1 MLLNHRRALR
11 LVGVLAV
18 ATVVVFLLVGTD
30 PNRGVVQDVDDGFLD
45 AMVDLRWT
53 PLVWL
58 AKLLAFAGSVW
69 VNWPLRLIAMVVLAV
84 RRRWLQLTAF
94 VLAVATSEVSIGLLK
109 AMYER
114 PRPVGGLLPT
124 DSFSFPSGH
133 AVAGAVTAVGLVL
146 VLLPPGPRRWR
157 WEFQAAIF
165 ACLMALSRTY
175 LGVHWLTDVVG
186 GGLLGVTLAIGWPA
200 VLQEVRDRWGRSHTP
215 RAVALP
221 PPDPDLGAA
230 PDLSSPPDFA
240 PEAR

>member
-18 ATVVVFLLVGTD
+18 ATVVVFALVGTD
-30 PNRGVVQDVDDGFLD
+30 PNRGVVQDVDDGFLR
-45 AMVDLRWT
+45 AMVDVRWA

-58 AKLLAFAGSVW
+58 AKALAFAGSVW
-69 VNWPLRLIAMVVLAV
+69 VNWPLRVMAMVVLAV

-94 VLAVATSEVSIGLLK
+94 VLAVATSEIAIGLLK
-109 AMYER
+109 SLYER
-114 PRPVGGLLPT
+114 PRPTAGLLPT
-124 DSFSFPSGH
+124 HSFSFPSGH

-157 WEFQAAIF
+157 WELQAAVF

-175 LGVHWLTDVVG
+175 LGVHWLSDVVG

-200 VLQEVRDRWGRSHTP
+200 VLQEVRERWGRSHA
-215 RAVALP
+215 RQAVP
-221 PPDPDLGAA
+221 H
-230 PDLSSPPDFA
+230 SPPDLA
-240 PEAR
+240 PEPR